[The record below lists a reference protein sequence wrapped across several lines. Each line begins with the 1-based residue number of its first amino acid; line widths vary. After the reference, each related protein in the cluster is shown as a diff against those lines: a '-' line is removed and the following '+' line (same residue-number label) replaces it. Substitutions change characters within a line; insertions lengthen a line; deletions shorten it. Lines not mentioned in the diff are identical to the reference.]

1 MAVTMLPAG
10 TAGKAASM
18 AGRSAAVSQGANVGT
33 NALLNLAAGNG
44 GQTLNV
50 QREIENIPYH
60 ELMDSPQF
68 KRYVA
73 EEADKNISDEE
84 ALSNARTRLAQE
96 VGDSIKTD
104 LTLGMVNLIGE
115 TVGDQAMVKLLKG
128 SLGKTIKGAIGKGV
142 LAEGGTEAVQGG
154 VEQYRSNVH
163 TNEKMD
169 VEGDNSE
176 GVGAAAL
183 ESVL

>member
-1 MAVTMLPAG
+1 
-10 TAGKAASM
+10 
-18 AGRSAAVSQGANVGT
+18 RSAAVSQGANVGT

-44 GQTLNV
+44 GQALNV

-84 ALSNARTRLAQE
+84 ALNNARTRLAQE

-169 VEGDNSE
+169 VEGDNSK
-176 GVGAAAL
+176 AL
-183 ESVL
+183 ARLRLSLV